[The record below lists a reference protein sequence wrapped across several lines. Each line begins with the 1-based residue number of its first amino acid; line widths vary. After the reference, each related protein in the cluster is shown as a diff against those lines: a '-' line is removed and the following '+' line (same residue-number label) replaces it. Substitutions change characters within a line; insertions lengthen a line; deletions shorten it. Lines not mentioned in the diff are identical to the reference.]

1 MGENLATDIIKS
13 LIKVIV
19 VLIITN
25 VLTVMGFLIYLSL
38 PEEIDGDEVT
48 QQARDEGQNSYVGG
62 NLINGET
69 GYKENTH

>member
-13 LIKVIV
+13 LIKVII

-25 VLTVMGFLIYLSL
+25 VLTVMGFLIYLAL
-38 PEEIDGDEVT
+38 PEEIEGDAVT
-48 QQARDEGQNSYVGG
+48 QQAEDEGQNSYVGG

-69 GYKENTH
+69 SYKESTH